1 MSDSEKDDKE
11 NLIAD
16 IFGDSDDDFQPAPAV
31 ASSAAAQAPPAGYL
45 DSDDGSI
52 FGDSDDDKP
61 KPAANKTSKLKRNSV
76 KFSSSA
82 GDNLL
87 DSDDEQPGRIQFDKR
102 KRKSDS
108 KKSKQR
114 ISKKAKASNSSG
126 QQQQEQEKEEGD
138 EYDSGEEAV
147 RTREDD
153 DFIDDDDEHADLVKE
168 YDDDNQ
174 DFADERPLPKKGS
187 KKSSSSSSSA
197 YTGSSAPR
205 GKETDPLSQTL
216 LEMKAP
222 KARQM
227 TAAEMETFVD
237 RLQRRM
243 DHAQQEDDKAFQRH
257 QPATHKLALLPLV
270 RQAVGMKALQNTLLE
285 RDFLCSLRDWIR
297 PRDADTLPS
306 LTVRSAVYEMLRDL
320 PALSEHLKRG
330 GGKEPIGFVIVALR
344 KHKAETP
351 ENKRLLKEIMDKWSR
366 PIFTNSSGDSRGG
379 ITALHEAHD
388 EVKRAMIMQYVNR
401 EKDSQQDQRSR
412 EGESSD
418 LFAGARSSKESEV
431 DVGRARMPLSAGYL
445 FTVQPE
451 SRVAAGKDPSS
462 AYDEARERL
471 YKKTIEG
478 KRSKG
483 EAGAGKKSNPR
494 AISLSVSGR
503 NLSM

>member
-16 IFGDSDDDFQPAPAV
+16 IFGDSDDDFQPAPA
-31 ASSAAAQAPPAGYL
+31 AASSSAAQPPPPAGYL

-61 KPAANKTSKLKRNSV
+61 KPAANKPSKLKRNSV
-76 KFSSSA
+76 KFSSST

-114 ISKKAKASNSSG
+114 ISKKAKASASSG
-126 QQQQEQEKEEGD
+126 QPQLEKEDGD

-147 RTREDD
+147 RTRDDD
-153 DFIDDDDEHADLVKE
+153 DFIDEDDEHADLVKE
-168 YDDDNQ
+168 YDEDNQ

-187 KKSSSSSSSA
+187 KKPSSSSA
-197 YTGSSAPR
+197 YTGSSVPR
-205 GKETDPLSQTL
+205 GKETDPLSQAL

-243 DHAQQEDDKAFQRH
+243 DQAQQEDDKAFQRH
-257 QPATHKLALLPLV
+257 QPAIHKLTLLPLV

-297 PRDADTLPS
+297 PRDAETLPS

-388 EVKRAMIMQYVNR
+388 EVKRAMIMQYVNK
-401 EKDSQQDQRSR
+401 EKESQQDQRLH

-418 LFAGARSSKESEV
+418 LFAGARSSKESAV
-431 DVGRARMPLSAGYL
+431 DPGRARMPLSAGYL

-451 SRVAAGKDPSS
+451 SRVTAGKDPSS
-462 AYDEARERL
+462 ALDEARERL

-494 AISLSVSGR
+494 AVSLSVSGR